1 MCLPILGPA
10 ADLRLRPDRVSRT
23 PDGWPAPC
31 KEPPSR
37 RGMAPQSLRPGRQQE
52 RTHPMRSILW
62 SSFATVLLAAGPAF
76 AGGGSAGDV
85 ELGIYGGFDIP
96 DDYGN
101 THPKNG
107 ALYGGRL
114 GYFFTPNWSIEASGQ
129 RFTTKTEFDT
139 FPGVPDID
147 IHIDSFRGNLFY
159 N

>member
-1 MCLPILGPA
+1 
-10 ADLRLRPDRVSRT
+10 
-23 PDGWPAPC
+23 
-31 KEPPSR
+31 
-37 RGMAPQSLRPGRQQE
+37 
-52 RTHPMRSILW
+52 MRSILW

-96 DDYGN
+96 DDYGI

-107 ALYGGRL
+107 PLYGGRL

-159 N
+159 NFLAGQMVRPFLTAGAGYQR